1 MVYYEYD
8 ISACSTARQ
17 SLPATARQ
25 QSTFGAMAGMNK
37 ESSTI
42 E

>member
-1 MVYYEYD
+1 MNMTEVP
-8 ISACSTARQ
+8 AALHGQ

-25 QSTFGAMAGMNK
+25 QSTLGAMVGMNK